1 MLGFQKC
8 WQLCV
13 LKCLHLVIANNSK
26 WNREQGPGVP
36 VRADENTGHPVQ
48 LEFLINSQFPFHIG
62 SPRIC
67 LYQKFFIIYQIFNS
81 SLVFIWQPNRV
92 STTQVSI
99 RNQLNSPWILKASSD
114 SWRILG
120 ALTLEGFAVSGG
132 PFAQT
137 SHTKARV
144 RVAGQSQPLGAN
156 LAERLGNQPQ
166 CCSLWGKSKFSVEQK
181 MVAQEQL

>member
-1 MLGFQKC
+1 MFTLSDCKQFKMESGTRARGASSGRWEYRAPSSTWVSDKQSIPFSYRKSQT
-8 WQLCV
+8 
-13 LKCLHLVIANNSK
+13 LH
-26 WNREQGPGVP
+26 
-36 VRADENTGHPVQ
+36 
-48 LEFLINSQFPFHIG
+48 
-62 SPRIC
+62 RIC

-92 STTQVSI
+92 STTRVSI
-99 RNQLNSPWILKASSD
+99 RNQLNSAWILKTSSD

-144 RVAGQSQPLGAN
+144 RVVGQSQPLGAN